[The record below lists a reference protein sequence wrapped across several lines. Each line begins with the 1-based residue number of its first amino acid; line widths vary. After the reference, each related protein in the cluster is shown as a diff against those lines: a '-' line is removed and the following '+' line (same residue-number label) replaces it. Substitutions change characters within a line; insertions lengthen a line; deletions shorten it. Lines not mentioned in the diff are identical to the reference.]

1 MRTLRDLEVTNGG
14 LYDKIIDA
22 QKKGGPVM
30 TKGDIFSLV
39 ITGLL
44 ALRDPC
50 RCGFADM
57 RKGRTAARGLQH
69 HDARGTR
76 GPFDERALCRFWG
89 KILLPMG
96 AFLPMAAVGGIYD
109 KVWPALAY
117 LALVLGLVAFAII
130 YSNTG
135 SGSGNKENLRRCR
148 RFSLFLRFLFSWLG
162 FRGFLTRDG
171 AVVVDLV

>member
-1 MRTLRDLEVTNGG
+1 
-14 LYDKIIDA
+14 
-22 QKKGGPVM
+22 M

-44 ALRDPC
+44 ALGILAAAVLLI
-50 RCGFADM
+50 CG
-57 RKGRTAARGLQH
+57 KGGRLLAGYNTMTPEERAA
-69 HDARGTR
+69 
-76 GPFDERALCRFWG
+76 FDERALCRFWG

-96 AFLPMAAVGGIYD
+96 AVGGIYD

-135 SGSGNKENLRRCR
+135 K
-148 RFSLFLRFLFSWLG
+148 RFRK
-162 FRGFLTRDG
+162 
-171 AVVVDLV
+171 

>member
-1 MRTLRDLEVTNGG
+1 
-14 LYDKIIDA
+14 
-22 QKKGGPVM
+22 M

-44 ALRDPC
+44 ALGILAAAVLLL
-50 RCGFADM
+50 CG
-57 RKGRTAARGLQH
+57 KGGRLLAGYNTMTPEERAA
-69 HDARGTR
+69 
-76 GPFDERALCRFWG
+76 FDERALCRFWG

-135 SGSGNKENLRRCR
+135 K
-148 RFSLFLRFLFSWLG
+148 RFRK
-162 FRGFLTRDG
+162 
-171 AVVVDLV
+171 

>member
-14 LYDKIIDA
+14 LYDKIDA
-22 QKKGGPVM
+22 QKKGEPVM

-44 ALRDPC
+44 ALGILAAAVLLI
-50 RCGFADM
+50 CG
-57 RKGRTAARGLQH
+57 KGGRLLAGYNTMTPEDRAV
-69 HDARGTR
+69 
-76 GPFDERALCRFWG
+76 FDERALCRFWG

-96 AFLPMAAVGGIYD
+96 AFLPMAVVGGIYD

-135 SGSGNKENLRRCR
+135 K
-148 RFSLFLRFLFSWLG
+148 RFRK
-162 FRGFLTRDG
+162 
-171 AVVVDLV
+171 

>member
-1 MRTLRDLEVTNGG
+1 
-14 LYDKIIDA
+14 
-22 QKKGGPVM
+22 M

-44 ALRDPC
+44 ALGILAAAVLLI
-50 RCGFADM
+50 CG
-57 RKGRTAARGLQH
+57 KGGRLLAGYNTMTPEERTA
-69 HDARGTR
+69 
-76 GPFDERALCRFWG
+76 FDERALCRFWG

-96 AFLPMAAVGGIYD
+96 VFLPMAAVGGIYD

-135 SGSGNKENLRRCR
+135 K
-148 RFSLFLRFLFSWLG
+148 RFRK
-162 FRGFLTRDG
+162 
-171 AVVVDLV
+171 

>member
-1 MRTLRDLEVTNGG
+1 
-14 LYDKIIDA
+14 
-22 QKKGGPVM
+22 
-30 TKGDIFSLV
+30 
-39 ITGLL
+39 
-44 ALRDPC
+44 
-50 RCGFADM
+50 M
-57 RKGRTAARGLQH
+57 RKGRTVARGLQH

-76 GPFDERALCRFWG
+76 GLCRFWG

-135 SGSGNKENLRRCR
+135 K
-148 RFSLFLRFLFSWLG
+148 RFRK
-162 FRGFLTRDG
+162 
-171 AVVVDLV
+171 